1 MKRKI
6 ENLCWRE
13 LSWQRPYELSTLEE
27 LLAHLS
33 ATSPRGPVIWEAR
46 GTGGRIRYLLGADE
60 QYLSKIQDVFRAH
73 GNILFS
79 NAKDR
84 MPVSTAKSLRISKA
98 ALSLK
103 TAAAS
108 AAIRAALAA
117 LSAASSAE
125 EITVQI
131 ILGPSHA
138 PFPIPIRINDPH
150 STWLQTVLGN
160 VAPASPESRTAMRE
174 KSSCRGFCACIR
186 IGASGASSAMHIGS
200 VIGALK
206 VLESAGV
213 RINPFC
219 ERTDW
224 LNEAHIPWHF
234 PLRLSVR
241 ELSALLLLPAGEE
254 ELPGVLGPHPKLLPP
269 PDRYRN
275 PAPIHDRSFAKCT
288 GTASKIRLSVS
299 PRDSLEHTIVL
310 GPTGAGKSTVL
321 LNLILADVKAGRSVL
336 VLDPKADLVGDCLA
350 RIPEAR
356 EDDVVVIDPSDPN
369 PVGFNPLAFK
379 DYRDPTL
386 IADAVLAVFKEV
398 FRENWGIRSQDVLSA
413 ALLTLAQTDDASL
426 LWLPPLLTDE
436 AFRKRVT
443 DKIHDRIGL
452 EPFWKAFESMKDSER
467 RQEILPVLNK
477 IRQFLLRPGLRNVL
491 GQANPKFSLTDLFSE
506 RRIVLVPLNRGLI
519 GSESSRLLGSLI
531 VGLTWTLAL
540 ARAALPPERRY
551 LVSVYIDELQDYISL
566 PTDLSDALAQARG
579 LGIGLTLSHQYRAQL
594 PPEIRAGV
602 DSNAR
607 NKIVFALNAADAADM
622 VAMAP
627 ELSARDFMSLAR
639 YHIYAL
645 LQSDGM
651 STGWIS
657 GQTLPPP
664 PFNRRAAEIKA
675 KSMAAYGKPEAEIE
689 REYLQTLNVLRGV
702 ETEKGAEDNPDFTIG
717 RRKKP

>member
-1 MKRKI
+1 V
-6 ENLCWRE
+6 
-13 LSWQRPYELSTLEE
+13 SWLRPYELSTLEE
-27 LLAHLS
+27 LLTHLS
-33 ATSPRGPVIWEAR
+33 SAAPRGPVIWEAR
-46 GTGGRIRYLLGADE
+46 GTGGRVRHLLGADAK
-60 QYLSKIQDVFRAH
+60 YLNRVQDVFRSH
-73 GNILFS
+73 GNMLFS
-79 NAKDR
+79 DAIGRTRVCAAKGLKIG
-84 MPVSTAKSLRISKA
+84 KS
-98 ALSLK
+98 ALPLK
-103 TAAAS
+103 TDAAS
-108 AAIRAALAA
+108 AAVRAALAA
-117 LSAASSAE
+117 LSAASSTE
-125 EITVQI
+125 EIVVQV

-138 PFPIPIRINDPH
+138 PFPVPSRTVDPH
-150 STWLQTVLGN
+150 STWLQAVFGN
-160 VAPASPESRTAMRE
+160 VAPASPESQRAMRE
-174 KSSCRGFCACIR
+174 KSSCCGFSACIR
-186 IGASGASSAMHIGS
+186 IGASGASATMHIGS

-206 VLESAGV
+206 ILESAGV
-213 RINPFC
+213 RINPFY
-219 ERTDW
+219 ERSDW

-254 ELPGVLGPHPKLLPP
+254 ELPGVLGIHPKLLPP
-269 PDRYRN
+269 PDWYRN
-275 PAPIHDRSFAKCT
+275 PVPVHDRSFAACT
-288 GTASKIRLSVS
+288 GADRKIRLSVS

-321 LNLILADVKAGRSVL
+321 LNLILADIKAGRSVL
-336 VLDPKADLVGDCLA
+336 VLDPKVDLVSDCLA
-350 RIPEAR
+350 RIPEER
-356 EDDVVVIDPSDPN
+356 EDDTVVIDPSDPC

-379 DYRDPTL
+379 NYRDPTL

-413 ALLTLAQTDDASL
+413 ALLTLAKTEGASL
-426 LWLPPLLTDE
+426 LWLPALLTDE
-436 AFRKRVT
+436 GFRKRVT
-443 DKIHDRIGL
+443 DNIRDKIGL

-477 IRQFLLRPGLRNVL
+477 IRQFLFRPGLRNVL
-491 GQANPKFSLTDLFSE
+491 GQVNPKFSLNDLFNE

-607 NKIVFALNAADAADM
+607 NKIVFAPGFADAADM
-622 VAMAP
+622 AAMAS
-627 ELSARDFMSLAR
+627 ELTALDFMSLPR
-639 YHIYAL
+639 YHVYTL
-645 LQSDGM
+645 LQSDGR
-651 STGWIS
+651 STGWVS

-675 KSMAAYGKPEAEIE
+675 KSMATYGKPTEEIE
-689 REYLQTLNVLRGV
+689 REYLETLGFLRDA
-702 ETEKGAEDNPDFTIG
+702 ETAAGAEDNSDFGIG
-717 RRKKP
+717 RRKRT